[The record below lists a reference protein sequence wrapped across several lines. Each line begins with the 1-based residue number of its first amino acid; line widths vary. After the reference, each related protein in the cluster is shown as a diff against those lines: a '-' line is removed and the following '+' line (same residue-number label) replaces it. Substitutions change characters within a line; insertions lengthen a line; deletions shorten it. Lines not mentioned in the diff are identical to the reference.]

1 MKIWTSGCFDILHVG
16 HIELFRY
23 AKSLGDEL
31 VVGVDSDEKIRLD
44 KEYKDL
50 SEVAKVFATLKFLK
64 GVVVFRDKIE
74 KVKSKT
80 PHFLPPAS
88 KNKIEFQLLH
98 EDVLEKFFKYYNE
111 ITQSPEHRDLR
122 AAKRL
127 GKYTPTMELLER
139 FDC

>member
-1 MKIWTSGCFDILHVG
+1 MLLIFIDAGFIDFQVP
-16 HIELFRY
+16 
-23 AKSLGDEL
+23 AKFVDLLQLTLLTIVASYFGGRSL
-31 VVGVDSDEKIRLD
+31 
-44 KEYKDL
+44 
-50 SEVAKVFATLKFLK
+50 
-64 GVVVFRDKIE
+64 E